1 MPLEFP
7 SLESPAEEILE
18 YQKKQCSKFGNTRN
32 LRVLDWEDY
41 RLYPAGYQWL
51 KTDGGADPLN
61 TPFRE
66 PRDED
71 DMSGQPMPVLNRIAP
86 ILDGEVA
93 RLVSSAA
100 NPEIIPSGRTTRI
113 HRSARLSQDVL
124 EDILE
129 EASWVEM
136 RQQDRRNA
144 LQFGT
149 ALLATGLE
157 LDFDN
162 LENVPADVYACKCG
176 WTVAS
181 KSAKE
186 VGDGILEFEGEQAV
200 NMIQNGIGQRTS
212 PLGDMKTFARLS
224 KCPECGGDLE
234 KRVSVEGDGGVDA
247 FGEELFEE
255 APNHKAFVRCYSV
268 YDFFPAGNGRS
279 KHGDISEYTIES
291 IVSIDWLLK
300 RHKHATDV
308 KPLSMSQM
316 SEMARWHPSGV
327 EYGGLYGFSGWTS
340 GDQDRWCVYRITVRE
355 PFKNAEG
362 KAEPLGRLIISANDI
377 VLSNGPLMIEHKETK
392 RKISRFKLHIGRFST
407 ENDSVYGT
415 GLVSRLL
422 GSQDTV
428 NNMTSMME
436 YNAHTYGSPRLHLP
450 PGTTIEYLGSGAGAA
465 QSDVFQWNGEKEPEV
480 IQGNG
485 QHPDAT
491 KLIELNFTNM
501 ERAAGQSDIDRG
513 QAPPGV
519 SAASAMM
526 YLGEQSGA
534 AKKPTEERFA
544 ERDAKVFRHMLEI
557 VNATYDT
564 PRQLRAAGRGDAR
577 TQRTYS
583 ATDLMWQLDVRVAVK
598 PSYNTAVFNREVAKE
613 LATANLLPMNTPLEQ
628 FRAQTQLGADESIN
642 PAAFRQKTISENE
655 WLDFMFGQPPV
666 APIVK
671 PKYDD
676 HAMHEYQHLE
686 DLESADGESLTRF
699 WNMVQLACEGWE
711 EQLQALQQAEVI
723 AQTAMPPQVV
733 KNPIDGQTDP
743 IATKASAEAWAFG
756 IEAREIVDSMP
767 KNTEQRIFLIMAKL
781 LAQYPDFLTLDEES
795 AKDSIMLV
803 RFLAHIE
810 AHRFESAKAQ
820 AAAMMAAMPPQPSP
834 AGPTPTPGQIPAAEP
849 KNPYN

>member
-7 SLESPAEEILE
+7 SLEADAEEVLA
-18 YQKKQCSKFGNTRN
+18 YQKAVCSKFGSVRN
-32 LRVLDWEDY
+32 LRVLDYEDQ
-41 RLYPAGYQWL
+41 RLYPAGFQWL
-51 KTDGGADPLN
+51 KNEGGSDPLN

-66 PRDED
+66 PREDD

-86 ILDGEVA
+86 ILDAETA

-100 NPEIIPSGRTTRI
+100 QPEIIPNDRTTRI
-113 HRSARLSQDVL
+113 HRSARLSEQVL
-124 EDILE
+124 LDILD
-129 EASWVEM
+129 EANWVEM

-144 LQFGT
+144 LQYGT
-149 ALLATGLE
+149 ALIATGLE

-162 LENVPADVYACKCG
+162 LENVPADVFACKCG

-186 VGDGILEFEGEQAV
+186 IGNGALEFEGEQAV
-200 NMIQNGIGQRTS
+200 NMIQNGIGTRTS
-212 PLGDMKTFARLS
+212 PLGDPKTFARLS
-224 KCPECGGDLE
+224 GCPECGGEL
-234 KRVSVEGDGGVDA
+234 KQRVSTEGDGGVDA

-255 APNHKAFVRCYSV
+255 APNHKAFVRVHSV
-268 YDFFPAGNGRS
+268 YDFFPTGNGRS
-279 KHGDISEYTIES
+279 KHGDLSEYTMES
-291 IVSIDWLLK
+291 IVSLDWLLK

-308 KPLSMSQM
+308 KPLSLSQM

-327 EYGGLYGFSGWTS
+327 EYGGLYGFSGWS
-340 GDQDRWCVYRITVRE
+340 AGDQARWCVYRVTVRE
-355 PFKNAEG
+355 PFKNDED

-392 RKISRFKLHIGRFST
+392 RKIPRYKLHIGRFTT
-407 ENDSVYGT
+407 ENDSCYGT
-415 GLVSRLL
+415 SLVSRLL

-491 KLIELNFTNM
+491 KLIELNFENM
-501 ERAAGQSDIDRG
+501 ERAAGQSDVDRG

-526 YLGEQSGA
+526 FLGEQSGA
-534 AKKPTEERFA
+534 SKKPTEERFA
-544 ERDAKVFRHMLEI
+544 ERDAKIFRHMLEI

-564 PRQLRAAGRGDAR
+564 PRQLKAGDRSDHR
-577 TQRTYS
+577 TQESYS
-583 ATDLMWQLDVRVAVK
+583 ASDLLWQLDVRVAVK
-598 PSYNTAVFNREVAKE
+598 PSYNTEVFNREVAKE
-613 LATANLLPMNTPLEQ
+613 LATANLMDMNTPLER
-628 FRAQTQLGADESIN
+628 FRAQIQLGADESIN
-642 PAAFRQKTISENE
+642 PAAFRQKEIAGDE
-655 WLDFMFGQPPV
+655 WLDFMFGQPSTAPV
-666 APIVK
+666 VK
-671 PKYDD
+671 AKYDD
-676 HAMHEYQHLE
+676 HAMHEFQHLD
-686 DLESADGESLTRF
+686 DLESADGKALTRH

-711 EQLQALQQAEVI
+711 EQLQALQQAEVM

-733 KNPIDGQTDP
+733 KNPIDGKTDP

-756 IEAREIVDSMP
+756 IQAREIVDSMP
-767 KNTEQRIFLIMAKL
+767 KNNEQRIFLIMSKL
-781 LAQYPDFLTLDEES
+781 MAQYPDFLTLDEES

-834 AGPTPTPGQIPAAEP
+834 AGPATPGQIPAANP